1 MIITNPIW
9 VAKTR
14 LCLQYETTPSAN
26 SSCVHYKG
34 MSDAL
39 SKIYKFEGFR
49 GLYKVVEFVFLSYL
63 VKRSL
68 LITHS
73 HAFGVY
79 CMHER
84 YKKKSLLI
92 GIHMLFSF
100 FMRVKIQET
109 LFKVGISYNSKL

>member
-1 MIITNPIW
+1 
-9 VAKTR
+9 
-14 LCLQYETTPSAN
+14 
-26 SSCVHYKG
+26 

-79 CMHER
+79 CMH
-84 YKKKSLLI
+84 
-92 GIHMLFSF
+92 
-100 FMRVKIQET
+100 VKIQEKIT
-109 LFKVGISYNSKL
+109 SNWYTHAFQFFYACEDTRNFI